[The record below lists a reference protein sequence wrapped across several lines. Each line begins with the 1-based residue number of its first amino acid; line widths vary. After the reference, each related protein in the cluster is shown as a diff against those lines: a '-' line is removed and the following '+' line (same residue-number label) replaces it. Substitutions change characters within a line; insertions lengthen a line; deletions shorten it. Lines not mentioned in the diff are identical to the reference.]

1 MGDTHEP
8 SLFPVPGP
16 DSHRQ
21 PPVDAPRPWE
31 SVDRGQAA
39 RDGATGP
46 EPPSRPICPHCG
58 LAGERRLTY
67 TGQHVLLEPLPA
79 ISAHLVPGGHR
90 WHIDSGGQAWNSGLE
105 EPPPGTT
112 CRVPHQLACPG
123 LTLDEI
129 KPWRWLDAVREENA
143 RRARRQAEED
153 GFPGALPD
161 AG

>member
-8 SLFPVPGP
+8 NLLPVPGP

-21 PPVDAPRPWE
+21 PPVDTPRPWE
-31 SVDRGQAA
+31 SADRGQAA

-46 EPPSRPICPHCG
+46 EPPAPPICPHCG

-67 TGQHVLLEPLPA
+67 TGQHVLLEPRLTVP
-79 ISAHLVPGGHR
+79 AHLVPGGHR
-90 WHIDSGGQAWNSGLE
+90 WHIDPGGQAWNGGLD
-105 EPPPGTT
+105 EPTPGTT

-129 KPWRWLDAVREENA
+129 KPWRWLDEVRVDNA
-143 RRARRQAEED
+143 RRARRQADAD
-153 GFPGALPD
+153 GCPGVLPD